1 MKLRKR
7 TLLIIGATLALLI
20 VFLYATSSVILTKGF
35 ARVEEQDTQKNVQ
48 RVTEAISDDISALNG
63 VAGDWA
69 AWDETYSFIDDGNL
83 DYVKRNIPDTTF
95 VDIRLDAMVFVNSS
109 GGIVFERGFDAKN
122 GKEIPVPESLHRYL
136 SRDSLILQHQDNE
149 SVKGIVLLPEGPM
162 LIVSSPIT
170 DNKRMAPVRGSM
182 IWGRYLNNEEL
193 QRLAGITH
201 LSLSMQRFDDA
212 QMPSDFQAARS
223 SLSQKTPILVQPLSE
238 ATIAGYAILDDV
250 YGNPALLLKV
260 DMPRDIYIQG
270 KATMHY
276 FILSLLAIGLVFGAV
291 TMLLL
296 EKSVLS
302 RLAWLSNN
310 VGRIGRS
317 GNLSERVS
325 MTGED
330 ELSSLAN
337 DINGMLGSLE
347 KSQEKLYKSEIKN
360 RVILN
365 AIPDLILQLRKD
377 GTVINYKA
385 TKDDNQLIP
394 PGEFSDKKIHDIV
407 PSELSSQIAFYLD
420 RVFGTGSMQIFDFQ
434 IQRNGKKYDY
444 EARFVANGDDEVLVI
459 FRDIT
464 ERRQAEEAKK
474 NEMLLK
480 EIHHRIKNNLQVISS
495 LLYLQSKDI
504 KDKDVLEMFKE
515 SQNRVKS
522 MALAHEKLYRS
533 KDMERVDTGEYIK
546 DLANYLF
553 QSYSI
558 DSKVIGLN
566 IKAENILLGID
577 VAIPCGFII
586 NELITNSLKH
596 AFPDGRKGEL
606 CIDFHSE
613 NNKFILAIGDNGI
626 GLPEDL
632 DIRNTETL
640 GLKLVTTLVEQIRG
654 NIELDRSNG
663 TKFKITFKELNHNEG
678 K

>member
-1 MKLRKR
+1 MKLRKK
-7 TLLIIGATLALLI
+7 TLLIIGGTLALLI
-20 VFLYATSSVILTKGF
+20 VLLYATSSVILTKGF

-48 RVTEAISDDISALNG
+48 RVMEAISDDVSALNG

-69 AWDETYSFIDDGNL
+69 AWDETYSFIDDGDL

-95 VDIRLDAMVFVNSS
+95 VDIRLDVMVFVNSS

-122 GKEIPVPESLHRYL
+122 GKEIPVQESLHRYL
-136 SRDSLILQHQDNE
+136 SRDNLILQHQGNE

-170 DNKRMAPVRGSM
+170 DNKRIAPVRGSM
-182 IWGRYLNNEEL
+182 IWGRYLNDEEL

-201 LSLSMQRFDDA
+201 LSLSMRRFDDA
-212 QMPSDFQAARS
+212 QMPFDFQAARS

-260 DMPRDIYIQG
+260 DMPRDIYMQG

-291 TMLLL
+291 TLLLL

-377 GTVINYKA
+377 GTIINYKA
-385 TKDDNQLIP
+385 TKDDNPLIP
-394 PGEFSDKKIHDIV
+394 PGEFSGKKIHDII

-420 RVFGTGSMQIFDFQ
+420 RVFVTGYMELFDFQ
-434 IQRNGKKYDY
+434 IQRNVKKYDY
-444 EARFVANGDDEVLVI
+444 EARFVANGEDEVLVI

-533 KDMERVDTGEYIK
+533 KDAGRVDTGEYIK
-546 DLANYLF
+546 DLADYLF

-558 DSKVIGLN
+558 DSKVIRLN

-613 NNKFILAIGDNGI
+613 NNKFILVVGDNGI
-626 GLPEDL
+626 GIPEKL
-632 DIRNTETL
+632 DFRNPETL
-640 GLKLVTTLVEQIRG
+640 GLRLVTSLVEQIRG

-663 TKFKITFKELNHNEG
+663 AKFKIIFKELNYNEG